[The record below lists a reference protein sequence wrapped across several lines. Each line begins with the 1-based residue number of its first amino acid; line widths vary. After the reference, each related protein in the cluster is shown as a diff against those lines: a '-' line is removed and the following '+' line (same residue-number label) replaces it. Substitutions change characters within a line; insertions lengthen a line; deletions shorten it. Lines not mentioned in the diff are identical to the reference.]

1 MRSCSAVECKPTG
14 DLLNGYTANNEKKA
28 RAAGTAKA
36 TNKAKAAS
44 SASAVR
50 RAQTRTAVNR
60 AKPASTARKTL
71 TRSVASTGKA
81 ATSTTKPASMTG
93 PLPATV
99 TLKHLA
105 EWAGYNHGVP
115 KKQATEMFTGFVE
128 DIGRILKKAAKYASQ
143 TSGSCKCAFV
153 PPARHVRD
161 VIPGP
166 VRRSGSRPAE

>member
-1 MRSCSAVECKPTG
+1 HVLLWSANPQVICSMATRQITRST
-14 DLLNGYTANNEKKA
+14 KKA

-50 RAQTRTAVNR
+50 RAQPRTAVNR
-60 AKPASTARKTL
+60 AKPASTVRKTL

-81 ATSTTKPASMTG
+81 ATSTTKPASMSG

-128 DIGRILKKAAKYASQ
+128 DIGRILKK
-143 TSGSCKCAFV
+143 GSKVRIPNFGILQV
-153 PPARHVRD
+153 RVRPAR
-161 VIPGP
+161 
-166 VRRSGSRPAE
+166 